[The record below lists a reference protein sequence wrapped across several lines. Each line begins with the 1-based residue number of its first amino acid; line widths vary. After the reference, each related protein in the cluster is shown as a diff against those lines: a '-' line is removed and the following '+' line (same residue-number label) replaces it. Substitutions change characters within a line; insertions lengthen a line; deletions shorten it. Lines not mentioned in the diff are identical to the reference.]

1 MTVRAS
7 VILRSAL
14 LLAGFGLTACGEAQT
29 TVKTAEQAAPPRVS
43 VVTLQP
49 APRPYVRELPGRI
62 APIRIAEVRARVAG
76 IVVDR
81 AFKQGADV
89 QPGEVLYRLDPKPYE
104 VELEAAKAALAKA
117 EAVFE
122 QSEKQ
127 AKRIEELLVGRAASQ
142 VQYETAVATFRQAQA
157 EVAAKQAEVA
167 RAELN
172 LGYAS
177 IRSPIKGRV
186 GRALVT
192 EGALVGQ
199 GEATHLATV
208 QQIDS
213 VYADFTQS
221 VEELQQL
228 RRDFESGAL
237 EQVAPDAAKVRLELG
252 DGTIYPHPGKLL
264 FSDVTVDPS
273 TGQVTLRGE
282 FPNPK
287 GELLPGM
294 YVRVQIEQ
302 GIDGDSLA
310 VPQQAVQRDDSGDS
324 RLFLVRDDNRAHP
337 KPVRVGRVV
346 DDLWLV
352 LDGVSPGDRVI
363 VEGFQKFVPGD
374 VVDPVPWQ
382 TRKQRRASA
391 EPSATDSAEPEET
404 GSVVR

>member
-1 MTVRAS
+1 MTTMTLPTVRAFANWRS
-7 VILRSAL
+7 VVL
-14 LLAGFGLTACGEAQT
+14 LGVLGLAACTEAQT
-29 TVKTAEQAAPPRVS
+29 SPPTAHSGPPQVS
-43 VVTLQP
+43 VVTLHP

-76 IVVDR
+76 IVVER
-81 AFKQGADV
+81 PFLQGADV
-89 QPGEVLYRLDPKPYE
+89 QAGDVLYRIDPRPYE
-104 VELEAAKAALAKA
+104 VELDAAKAALAKA
-117 EAVFE
+117 EAVLE

-127 AKRIEELLVGRAASQ
+127 AKRMDELASSRAASQ
-142 VQYETAVATFRQAQA
+142 VQHETAIATWRQAQA
-157 EVAAKQAEVA
+157 DVAARKADVA

-172 LGYAS
+172 LGYTNVRSS
-177 IRSPIKGRV
+177 IPGRV

-199 GEATHLATV
+199 GEATHLTTV
-208 QQIDS
+208 QQLDR

-228 RRDFESGAL
+228 RRDFETGAL
-237 EQVAPDAAKVRLELG
+237 EQVAPDAAKVRLVLG
-252 DGTIYPHPGKLL
+252 DGTLYPHPGRLL
-264 FSDVTVDPS
+264 FSDASVDPS

-310 VPQQAVQRDDSGDS
+310 VPLQAVQRGDDGDS

-337 KPVRVGRVV
+337 KPVRLGRVV
-346 DDLWLV
+346 DDQWLL
-352 LDGVSPGDRVI
+352 LDGAKPGDRVV

-374 VVDPVPWQ
+374 LVDPVPWQ
-382 TRKQRRASA
+382 RRPTRAAAVDQAGDATASI
-391 EPSATDSAEPEET
+391 T
-404 GSVVR
+404 R